1 MTYGIT
7 RHDPWRRHDQPA
19 MGAAKLKRQT
29 TEGFRDLFVIHV
41 GKEGGNLSI

>member
-1 MTYGIT
+1 
-7 RHDPWRRHDQPA
+7 